1 MTQTQPEPVIWEN
14 FSPTIMQLEVPD
26 KFVSIVNTLGD
37 AVLSD
42 NVLSAKFDFSHGLV
56 GKVSKEVKIPAY
68 DKDDTKFLSDT
79 IKNGCLQYLNYM
91 TEKKRAY
98 GWDKISKDIIPTI
111 ENIRLDQS
119 WIVSQYQGEY
129 NPWHTHSGNF
139 SGVIYLKIPEGMNE
153 VYEKEFKDHYPASG
167 LIEFMYGEKSD
178 FRSDNLKFI
187 PEVGMMVIFPSWL
200 KHSVY
205 PFHCDGERR
214 SMSFN
219 AYYTV

>member
-1 MTQTQPEPVIWEN
+1 MNQTQPEPVIWEN
-14 FSPTIMQLEVPD
+14 FSPTIMQLEVPG
-26 KFVSIVNTLGD
+26 KFVSIVNELGD

-42 NVLSAKFDFSHGLV
+42 DVLSATFDFSHGLV

-68 DKDDTKFLSDT
+68 DPDDTKFLGDT
-79 IKNGCLQYLNYM
+79 IKKGCLQYLNYM

-98 GWDKISKDIIPTI
+98 GWDKIGKDVTPTI

-139 SGVIYLKIPEGMNE
+139 SGVIYLKIPKGMNE
-153 VYEKEFKDHYPASG
+153 VYEKEFRDHYPASG

-187 PEVGMMVIFPSWL
+187 PEVGMMLIFPSWL

-219 AYYTV
+219 AYYKV